1 RNSPGVHRELA
12 EGIGSLPGWHNGVRW
27 KKIETRRKIVGGSRM
42 ACRELVAEEEAD
54 ELRTRLL
61 LLKVDEI
68 NSSGGNSDKRGAE
81 KEEGV
86 TVVLDC
92 RREWTTDVIY
102 SNQVQVAKRKK
113 KKKCPLLTYL
123 RASPGS
129 KLRVSS
135 RWSGHRQKVNLVKEF
150 GEGGEKWWK
159 GETLA
164 LRFEDGALQANVGDF
179 DDIVAV
185 VWDELQQK
193 QASLALGGWA
203 RSSDRRDKGWMLK
216 INLPRAYD
224 TYRQSPISER
234 RKEEETH
241 PEAVVDDLQHTTR
254 LPQPIAL
261 LMWKRNICR
270 SLEEQR
276 RGSSYSIDGPD
287 SAHNGL

>member
-1 RNSPGVHRELA
+1 MQLGTRLEC
-12 EGIGSLPGWHNGVRW
+12 IGSLPRVSGACQDGTT
-27 KKIETRRKIVGGSRM
+27 EFAGRRSRL
-42 ACRELVAEEEAD
+42 AGRLSGVAEWLAGKEEAD

-68 NSSGGNSDKRGAE
+68 NSSGGNSDKRGAK

-86 TVVLDC
+86 AIVLDC
-92 RREWTTDVIY
+92 RREWMTDAIY

-135 RWSGHRQKVNLVKEF
+135 RWNCHRQKVNLVKEF

-164 LRFEDGALQANVGDF
+164 LRFGDGALQANVGDF
-179 DDIVAV
+179 DNIVAV

-193 QASLALGGWA
+193 QASLALGGVGKVA
-203 RSSDRRDKGWMLK
+203 RVEIK
-216 INLPRAYD
+216 RAAAAENVG
-224 TYRQSPISER
+224 ER
-234 RKEEETH
+234 K
-241 PEAVVDDLQHTTR
+241 
-254 LPQPIAL
+254 
-261 LMWKRNICR
+261 K
-270 SLEEQR
+270 
-276 RGSSYSIDGPD
+276 
-287 SAHNGL
+287 SAD